1 MKQFKNTYR
10 TVAWRSYFAISFFCI
25 ATFLSCEKPINLD
38 VKPNKPLLIV
48 EAYINN
54 LIPTYNY
61 VVLSTS
67 QNYLAPTFQSTP
79 VTQAQVFITEGIVGA
94 DLQYHWNMA
103 SRVRLYE
110 SSNDSLP
117 FNFKNGVYFDPRA
130 FVTPTLSLMGRA
142 GKSYLLEISIN
153 GENYSAI
160 TQLPEPVQVDSLTI
174 GYPFQNNSGDTLYRI
189 TNHYKDP
196 DTLGN
201 AQFYFWRYSEN
212 KFHFGWGA
220 LTRSRSPGTDDLIN
234 SQIIHLTHPQGFSLT
249 DTVNYL
255 MASVTRD
262 VYQFWDS
269 YYKAKD
275 NNGPFT
281 TPVVLQS
288 NIIGNNVTG
297 CFSGYSLSN
306 KNIIIRR

>member
-1 MKQFKNTYR
+1 MRKKTNISPFFRYR
-10 TVAWRSYFAISFFCI
+10 LLQVIAPVCFCI
-25 ATFLSCEKPINLD
+25 FLSCEKPINLT
-38 VKPNKPLLIV
+38 VKPNKPLLVV

-67 QNYLAPTFQSTP
+67 QDYLAPTFQSTP
-79 VTQAQVFITEGIVGA
+79 VTNAQVYITEGSVGT
-94 DLQYHWNMA
+94 DQQYHWNLA
-103 SRVRLYE
+103 SRIRLFE

-130 FVTPTLSLMGRA
+130 FITPSLSLIGRV
-142 GKSYLLEISIN
+142 GKSYLLEININ
-153 GENYSAI
+153 GVNYSAI
-160 TQLPEPVQVDSLTI
+160 TQLPEPVGVDSLTI
-174 GYPFQNNSGDTLYRI
+174 GYPFRNNSGDSLYRI

-220 LTRSRSPGTDDLIN
+220 LTRSRSPGTDDLVN
-234 SQIIHLTHPQGFSLT
+234 GQTIHLTHPQGFSLT

-306 KNIIIRR
+306 KNVIIRR